1 MNKNQY
7 YFFKTGSILMAISIA
22 LGAMGAHLLK
32 NNLTPKELETF
43 HTGVQYQT
51 IHSLSLIIL
60 SILPSGYN
68 IKWTGILFLAGIFLF
83 SFGCYTYS
91 LTGVKA
97 FVHIVPLGGISFI
110 AGWIVLFFQ
119 KKNKV

>member
-1 MNKNQY
+1 MNKEQY
-7 YFFKTGSILMAISIA
+7 SFFKTGSILMAISIA

-32 NNLTPKELETF
+32 NTLTPKELETF

-60 SILPSGYN
+60 AMLPSNYN
-68 IKWTGILFLAGIFLF
+68 IKWTGVLFLAGIFLF
-83 SFGCYTYS
+83 CFGCYSYA

-97 FVHIVPLGGISFI
+97 FVHIVPFGGISFI

-119 KKNKV
+119 KQKKI

>member
-7 YFFKTGSILMAISIA
+7 SFFKTGSILMAISIT

-51 IHSLSLIIL
+51 IHSLSLVIL

-83 SFGCYTYS
+83 SFGCYTYA
-91 LTGVKA
+91 LTGVKT

-110 AGWIVLFFQ
+110 TGWIVLFFQ
-119 KKNKV
+119 KQNKV